1 MIGALL
7 QLVVPVSSLD
17 REGSRWTWWDQA
29 WGQWDLQTSSQNSA
43 WDTQGTLNV
52 AWDTLGAS
60 CLGRS
65 RNASQEMPRCNL
77 SSRQAQAGPSLASWP
92 RQYMFH
98 WPLPSHSLN
107 QD

>member
-1 MIGALL
+1 M
-7 QLVVPVSSLD
+7 
-17 REGSRWTWWDQA
+17 WWDQA

-43 WDTQGTLNV
+43 WDAQGTPNSAWDAQGTLNV

-60 CLGRS
+60 CLGCS
-65 RNASQEMPRCNL
+65 RNASQEIPRCNL
-77 SSRQAQAGPSLASWP
+77 GSLRPGQAGPSLGSRP
-92 RQYMFH
+92 QQSVFR